1 MIEFKKNV
9 NTLLPYDREQ
19 YISFLHGDLEFT
31 PEWYGVSFQLNKEE
45 RELNIVKYFE
55 FYEPLFKDI
64 LLYFRNNL
72 RWIVNQD
79 YITYGWFPNRE
90 NTLGSLRTLFKQN
103 KIPNSFKGALICEK
117 DDLLEFSKDLLTYP
131 FLMFEKNGLL
141 YDNLDISNSEIQFII
156 KVSGHNCVDLLS
168 TDKEL
173 LRKVVDEVTTNN
185 FNVKEYRNT
194 SLWS

>member
-1 MIEFKKNV
+1 MIEFEKNV
-9 NTLLPYDREQ
+9 KMLLPYDREQ

-31 PEWYGVSFQLNKEE
+31 SEWYGISFQMNTEE
-45 RELNIVKYFE
+45 IDQNLVKYFE
-55 FYEPLFKDI
+55 FYEPLFKNI
-64 LLYFRNNL
+64 LLCFKNNL

-90 NTLGSLRTLFKQN
+90 NTLSSLRTLFKQN
-103 KIPNSFKGALICEK
+103 KIPNTFKGALICGK

-131 FLMFEKNGLL
+131 FVMFKKNGLL

-156 KVSGHNCVDLLS
+156 KISDNKCVDLLS

-173 LRKVVDEVTTNN
+173 LRKVVDKITTNK
-185 FNVKEYRNT
+185 FKVKEYRNT
-194 SLWS
+194 SLWT